1 MLWLPRLG
9 PISPVE
15 FYGDFRGHFPERLV
29 HFLGSVG
36 QAICIDVYANAT
48 AMTLHVLAG
57 RQSPDALFKVV
68 TATRALKF
76 DHVSIGARHWSYFLP
91 S

>member
-1 MLWLPRLG
+1 
-9 PISPVE
+9 
-15 FYGDFRGHFPERLV
+15 
-29 HFLGSVG
+29 
-36 QAICIDVYANAT
+36 
-48 AMTLHVLAG
+48 MTLHVLAG